1 MNPLSNRVQNIKPSP
16 TLAASMR
23 AAELIAQGKDIIS
36 LTAGEPDF
44 DTPAHI
50 GQAAIDAIRHG
61 DTRYTNVD
69 GTPALKT
76 AIIQKLKRENHLD
89 YTADQLIVS
98 NGAKQSIFNLLQ
110 AMINPGDEMIILA
123 PYWVSYPDM
132 TLVCDGTPVLL
143 SSSYDQGFKVSP
155 AQIEAAITPKTKL
168 IMLNSPGN
176 PSGMVYT
183 AAELNAI
190 GNILE
195 RHPHVY
201 IVSDDIYER
210 VYWASEPF
218 CNIVNTNPN
227 LKERTIVI
235 NGVSKSYA
243 MTGWRI
249 GYAAGPKNI
258 IKAMKTLQS
267 QSTSNPCSISQ
278 AAAVAA
284 LAGDQSC
291 LDPMIKAFKE
301 RHDLVYKAFNQMKD
315 VRCLPAQGAFYA
327 FPDMSR
333 VMKRLTIKNDL
344 DLTDLLLEHGVAVV
358 PGSAFGVPDTI
369 RISYATSNELLVKAL
384 QRIETAIA

>member
-16 TLAASMR
+16 TLAATMR
-23 AAELIAQGKDIIS
+23 AAELIAQGKDIVS

-50 GQAAIDAIRHG
+50 SQAAIDAIRHG

-69 GTPALKT
+69 GTPALKA
-76 AIIQKLKRENHLD
+76 AIIQKFKRENHLA
-89 YTADQLIVS
+89 YTVDQIIAS
-98 NGAKQSIFNLLQ
+98 TGAKQCIFNLLQ
-110 AMINPGDEMIILA
+110 AIINPYDEVIILA

-132 TLVCDGTPVLL
+132 IIVCDGVPVLL
-143 SSSYDQGFKVSP
+143 SSSYEQGFKVSP

-168 IMLNSPGN
+168 IMLNSPSN

-183 AAELNAI
+183 AAELKAI
-190 GNILE
+190 GNVLE
-195 RHPHVY
+195 KYPHVY
-201 IVSDDIYER
+201 IATDDIYER
-210 VYWASEPF
+210 VYWANEPF
-218 CNIVNTNPN
+218 HNIVNTNPN

-258 IKAMKTLQS
+258 VKAMKTLQS

-278 AAAVAA
+278 AAATTA
-284 LAGDQSC
+284 LNGDQSC
-291 LDPMIKAFKE
+291 LIPMVKAFKE

-315 VRCLPAQGAFYA
+315 VRCLSAQGAFYA

-333 VMKRLTIKNDL
+333 VMKRLNIENDL
-344 DLTDLLLEHGVAVV
+344 DLTDLLLAHGVAVV
-358 PGSAFGVPDTI
+358 PGSTFGVPNTI
-369 RISYATSNELLVKAL
+369 RVSYATSNDLLVKAL
-384 QRIETAIA
+384 QRIEAAIA